1 MKITGRHLGIA
12 VLLIFF
18 ASQVLAG
25 PEHNHVHIEQVADGD
40 NANIN
45 ITQIGYDNEINFTFA
60 HQNNSFIFQS
70 ETAYANIKNTKDER
84 NVGYNKKNRKCY
96 RGG

>member
-18 ASQVLAG
+18 TSQVLAG

-60 HQNNSFIFQS
+60 HQNNSFTFH
-70 ETAYANIKNTKDER
+70 
-84 NVGYNKKNRKCY
+84 
-96 RGG
+96 